1 MRIATNLMLPADL
14 VEIDELAGPRNR
26 SRFIEEAARAK
37 LKREQLRVALE
48 RSAGAWKAEDYPE
61 FATSEM
67 VVEWV
72 RKIRAEETDPGPDPD
87 P

>member
-1 MRIATNLMLPADL
+1 MRVPTNVSLPAAL
-14 VEIDELAGPRNR
+14 VAEIDEVAGRRNR

-37 LKREQLRVALE
+37 LKREQLRVAIE
-48 RSAGAWKAEDYPE
+48 RSAGAWRTEDYPE

-72 RKIRAEETDPGPDPD
+72 RKIRAEETDPGPEA
-87 P
+87 